1 MGDIWLNLNT
11 NVPITPGKIDSVQ
24 NEEKHIPVPADIQ
37 YQRNIID
44 DGRQDEKKYDDE
56 KERKQLEESANAIF
70 DSLNT
75 GLALKFHE
83 RSGDWYAIIEN
94 KITHEVLK
102 EIPPK
107 YVLELR
113 AQLRDM
119 VGFFLDRK
127 I

>member
-11 NVPITPGKIDSVQ
+11 NVPITPGKMDSVQ

-94 KITHEVLK
+94 KITHEVIK